1 MDVEEGTVAIALD
14 RMRLWRLALA
24 FAAVATAAA
33 LAAPTARP
41 GLLLPPEP
49 ATACGASTQIFL
61 PWGDNAY
68 YQLAPGG
75 SFESG
80 SYPWLLSR
88 GARIVEGNEPFFVG
102 GAGHTRSLYL
112 PSGSTAYSPPACFGL
127 GHWNL
132 RLFAVNA
139 GARTSTLRVSVVV
152 MHLLG
157 TLSILDGGT
166 VSHTGVWQPS
176 PKIGLLVSNLTSPL
190 GGRSISFRFTP
201 TGSGAAWR
209 IDDVYVD
216 PWKGT

>member
-1 MDVEEGTVAIALD
+1 VATAATALD
-14 RMRLWRLALA
+14 RRHIRRLALA
-24 FAAVATAAA
+24 IGVFAAASA

-41 GLLLPPEP
+41 GLLLPPPPVER
-49 ATACGASTQIFL
+49 CGGSSQIFS
-61 PWGDNAY
+61 PWGDSAY

-75 SFESG
+75 SFEPG
-80 SYPWLLSR
+80 SFPWLLTR
-88 GARIVEGNEPFFVG
+88 GARVVDGNEPFFVG
-102 GAGHTRSLYL
+102 GTGHSRSLYL

-127 GHWNL
+127 GHWNV
-132 RLFAVNA
+132 RFFAMNT
-139 GARTSTLRVSVVV
+139 GSRHSTLRVSVVV
-152 MHLLG
+152 QHLLG
-157 TLSILDGGT
+157 ALAILDGGT
-166 VSHTGVWQPS
+166 VSHSGVWQPS

>member
-1 MDVEEGTVAIALD
+1 VATAVTALD
-14 RMRLWRLALA
+14 RMRTLRIALALGV
-24 FAAVATAAA
+24 FAVAAA
-33 LAAPTARP
+33 LTAPTAKP
-41 GLLLPPEP
+41 GLLLPPAP
-49 ATACGASTQIFL
+49 AAPCTPSTQIFGA
-61 PWGDNAY
+61 WGDSAF

-75 SFESG
+75 SFEPG
-80 SYPWLLSR
+80 SFPWLLTR
-88 GARIVEGNEPFFVG
+88 GARVVDGNEPFFVG
-102 GAGHTRSLYL
+102 GTGHNRSLYL

-132 RLFAVNA
+132 RFFAVNT
-139 GARTSTLRVSVVV
+139 GSRKSTLRVSVVV
-152 MHLLG
+152 QHLLG
-157 TLSILDGGT
+157 LLSILDGGT

-176 PKIGLLVSNLTSPL
+176 PKLGLLVSNLTSPL

>member
-1 MDVEEGTVAIALD
+1 MATVATALD
-14 RMRLWRLALA
+14 RRHIRRLALA
-24 FAAVATAAA
+24 ICVFAAASL

-41 GLLLPPEP
+41 GLLLPPAPVER
-49 ATACGASTQIFL
+49 CGGSSQIFS
-61 PWGDNAY
+61 PWGDSAY

-75 SFESG
+75 SFEPG
-80 SYPWLLSR
+80 SFPWLLTR
-88 GARIVEGNEPFFVG
+88 GARVVDGNEPFFVG
-102 GAGHTRSLYL
+102 GAGHNRSLYL

-127 GHWNL
+127 GHWNV
-132 RLFAVNA
+132 RFFAVNT
-139 GARTSTLRVSVVV
+139 GSRYSTLRVSVVV
-152 MHLLG
+152 QHLLG
-157 TLSILDGGT
+157 ALSILDGGT
-166 VSHTGVWQPS
+166 VSHSGVWQPS

>member
-1 MDVEEGTVAIALD
+1 
-14 RMRLWRLALA
+14 MRLWRLALA

-49 ATACGASTQIFL
+49 AAACGASTQIFL
-61 PWGDNAY
+61 PWGDSAY

-102 GAGHTRSLYL
+102 GAGHSRSLYL

-132 RLFAVNA
+132 RFFAVNA
-139 GARTSTLRVSVVV
+139 GSRNSTLRVSVVV

-157 TLSILDGGT
+157 ALSILDGGT